1 MKLTTEQIR
10 QIIKEELHE
19 VTKGKYSKNRTIYAP
34 GPVDQPGSRYP
45 QVPYEKGS
53 SIVYDEPEFHPKLK
67 KYQDLDPE
75 LAKELQRALLS
86 DNPEDLK
93 DFNYVL
99 DRIEAGPPSERA
111 LADLNKHVS
120 DLRRAYRKA
129 RREGREEDLKQLET
143 EIATVE
149 AAIEKLD
156 RRSKD
161 PYGDTERDRP
171 KGARFDPRRP
181 VRKNR

>member
-19 VTKGKYSKNRTIYAP
+19 VTKGKYSKNYKFLAP
-34 GPVDQPGSRYP
+34 GPVDKPGSRYP
-45 QVPYEKGS
+45 QVPYEKGA
-53 SIVYDEPEFHPKLK
+53 SIVYDEPEFHTKLK
-67 KYQDLDPE
+67 KYQEEDPE

-86 DNPEDLK
+86 DNPEDLE

-99 DRIEAGPPSERA
+99 DRIEAGPGESA
-111 LADLNKHVS
+111 LSDLKKQAT
-120 DLRRAYRKA
+120 DLRREARKA
-129 RREGREEDLKQLET
+129 RREGREEDLKQLEV

-161 PYGDTERDRP
+161 PYGNTRRDRP
-171 KGARFDPRRP
+171 KDTRFNPRRP
-181 VRKNR
+181 VRRNK